1 MPNKNRCNIIEGAC
15 KKKSCREMGNALTG
29 RDRCVFQNV
38 LLQEK
43 TYFRKL
49 NQGYTV
55 LIF

>member
-15 KKKSCREMGNALTG
+15 KKKSCWEMGNALTG